1 MVYNK
6 FKLSIQLGHVAE
18 KVQVGIKPK
27 NTKSLFWNT
36 NWDTIDK
43 KHQQSIGCFLY
54 VCIWRRG

>member
-6 FKLSIQLGHVAE
+6 FKLSTQLGHVAE

-36 NWDTIDK
+36 NWDTIEK
-43 KHQQSIGCFLY
+43 NTNNPSY